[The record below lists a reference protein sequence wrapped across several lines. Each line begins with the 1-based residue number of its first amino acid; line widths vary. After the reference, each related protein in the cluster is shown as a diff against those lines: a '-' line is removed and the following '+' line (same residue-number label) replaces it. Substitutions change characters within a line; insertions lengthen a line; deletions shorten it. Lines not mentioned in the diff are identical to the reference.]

1 MTNFK
6 YEVDQDGIALITWD
20 MPGRSMNVLN
30 ADVLAELQALLDKT
44 TADAGIKGVVVT
56 TGKDTFSGGAD
67 LTVLQ
72 KLSSQFE
79 QVRKSQGE
87 EAAALMF
94 FEESRKASVLYRK
107 IETCGKPWACAING
121 TAVGG
126 GFELALA
133 CHYRVASND
142 PRTRVGLPEIKV
154 GLFPGAARPASPASC
169 RPPMRCNTCSRATY
183 CAPTAP
189 RK

>member
-1 MTNFK
+1 
-6 YEVDQDGIALITWD
+6 
-20 MPGRSMNVLN
+20 
-30 ADVLAELQALLDKT
+30 LLDKT

-107 IETCGKPWACAING
+107 IETSGKPWACAING

-154 GLFPGAARPASPASC
+154 GCSRAPAARPASPVSC
-169 RPPMRCNTCSRATY
+169 RPPMRCNTCSRATC

-189 RK
+189 RR

>member
-30 ADVLAELQALLDKT
+30 AEVLSELESLFDKT
-44 TADAGIKGVVVT
+44 TADSNVKGVVVT

-87 EAAALMF
+87 RRAAASSL
-94 FEESRKASVLYRK
+94 RLPV
-107 IETCGKPWACAING
+107 T
-121 TAVGG
+121 VGSP
-126 GFELALA
+126 AT
-133 CHYRVASND
+133 
-142 PRTRVGLPEIKV
+142 TR
-154 GLFPGAARPASPASC
+154 APASACRRSRSACSPAPVAPRALPAFC
-169 RPPMRCNTCSRATY
+169 RPPMPCSICSKATS
-183 CAPTAP
+183 CALIAP
-189 RK
+189 RR